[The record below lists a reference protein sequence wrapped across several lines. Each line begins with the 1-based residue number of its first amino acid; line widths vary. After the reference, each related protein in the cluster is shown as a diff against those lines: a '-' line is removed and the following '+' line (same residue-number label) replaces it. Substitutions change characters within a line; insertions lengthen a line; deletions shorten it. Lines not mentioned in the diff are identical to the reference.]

1 MATRNELISD
11 LLMGA
16 AFADQSLGGSE
27 YDAVKRALARAMN
40 VAEVPPVLAARLEWF
55 DPARFDLARTVA
67 DLGLQTDLEKR
78 QLLEL
83 IVSVNAADQ
92 VLDIDEDSY
101 LRRVAEALGLPR
113 EIYDDLVIQDLS
125 IESVRGAAVA
135 LLAEPP
141 LPRPS
146 RKPPPLPK
154 T

>member
-27 YDAVKRALARAMN
+27 YDAVKRALARAMG
-40 VAEVPPVLAARLEWF
+40 VDEVPPVLAARLEWF
-55 DPARFDLARTVA
+55 EPARFDLAATVA
-67 DLGLQTDLEKR
+67 ELGIEDDAEKR

-83 IVSVNAADQ
+83 IASVNAADQ

-101 LRRVAEALGLPR
+101 LRKVAEALGLPR
-113 EIYDDLVIQDLS
+113 VLYDDLVIEDLS
-125 IESVRGAAVA
+125 IESVRGAALA
-135 LLAEPP
+135 LLEPIG
-141 LPRPS
+141 RKAA

-154 T
+154 A

>member
-16 AFADQSLGGSE
+16 AFADQSLGGNE
-27 YDAVKRALARAMN
+27 YEAVKHALARAMG
-40 VAEVPPVLAARLEWF
+40 VDQVPPVLVARLEWF
-55 DPARFDLARTVA
+55 DPACFDLASTVA
-67 DLGLQTDLEKR
+67 ELGIEDDAEKR

-83 IVSVNAADQ
+83 IASVNAADQ

-113 EIYDDLVIQDLS
+113 ELYDDLVIQDLS
-125 IESVRGAAVA
+125 IESVRGAALA
-135 LLAEPP
+135 LLETGQRKPA
-141 LPRPS
+141 

-154 T
+154 P